1 MDIAQSQQTNVEDYL
16 SQSVEAAE
24 GKDIGRRKGRGV
36 ERGESFQ
43 KWKSNDS

>member
-24 GKDIGRRKGRGV
+24 GKDIGSKEREGRRGGGKNG
-36 ERGESFQ
+36 
-43 KWKSNDS
+43 